1 MAGRDETAASPTIE
15 PVSGEATWTEVA
27 EALGRSDT
35 HGIAA
40 PVVRIDTHAAAVF
53 LAGPLAYKIKR
64 PVRFPFLD
72 YSTPALREAA
82 CRREI
87 AVDRPIARE
96 IYRRAVPIVR
106 GFDGRPKIGGAGPV
120 LEWAVEMNRF
130 DETDTLDHR
139 LALGPLAPAL
149 VDALAETIADAESR
163 APLADW
169 RQWAADLGRFVG
181 EDDDAFAARPD
192 LFEPAAVARLAA
204 AARARLADLGD
215 LFEERGRL
223 GLVRIGHGDLHSGNV
238 AIIDGRPQLFDAI
251 EFDDRIAAGDVL
263 YDSGFLVMDLIARGD
278 RSGARRLLDRLAVE
292 HARREARRMP
302 RRSAEAAFLTWLDG
316 LAALPAFLS
325 IRAALRAKIAA
336 ATPPAGRETRALR
349 DAEARRLFDAAL
361 AHLEPAATA
370 LLAIGGLSGSG
381 KSTLARGLAPVFD
394 PAPGAVVLRS
404 DELRKLVAG
413 LAPTAR
419 LPAESY
425 DAASSARVYGLLAE
439 AARRALGAGR
449 SVIVDAVFLR
459 PDERARIAE
468 IAAAAE
474 VPFLGL
480 WLDVAPETATG
491 RVEIR
496 HGDASDATPAVVAFQ
511 AAIDPGPIGW
521 TRLDAARPAD
531 AVAAEARGLVA
542 AHRLAFGG
550 PLD

>member
-1 MAGRDETAASPTIE
+1 MAGRDETAAVPTDESI
-15 PVSGEATWTEVA
+15 VGEATWAEVA
-27 EALGRSDT
+27 EALGRPQT
-35 HGIAA
+35 HGIAE

-72 YSTPALREAA
+72 YSTPARREAA

-87 AVDRPIARE
+87 AIDRPIARE
-96 IYRRAVPIVR
+96 IYRRVVPIVR
-106 GFDGRPKIGGAGPV
+106 GFDGRPRIDGAGPV

-130 DETDTLDHR
+130 DETDTLDRR
-139 LALGPLAPAL
+139 LASGPLAPTL
-149 VDALAETIADAESR
+149 VDALAETVADAESR

-192 LFEPAAVARLAA
+192 LFDPDEVRRLAA
-204 AARARLADLGD
+204 ATRARLVDLADLI
-215 LFEERGRL
+215 EERGRL
-223 GLVRIGHGDLHSGNV
+223 GLVRIGHGDLHAGNV
-238 AIIDGRPQLFDAI
+238 AIVGGRPQLFDAV

-263 YDSGFLVMDLIARGD
+263 YDSGFLVMDLVAHGD
-278 RSGARRLLDRLAVE
+278 RSGARRLLDRLALE
-292 HARREARRMP
+292 HARREARRAAH
-302 RRSAEAAFLTWLDG
+302 RSAETAFLVHLDG
-316 LAALPAFLS
+316 LAALPVFLS
-325 IRAALRAKIAA
+325 VRAALRAKIAA
-336 ATPPAGRETRALR
+336 ATPPASRAARALR
-349 DAEARRLFDAAL
+349 EAEARRLFDAAI
-361 AHLEPAATA
+361 AHLEPAPTA

-381 KSTLARGLAPVFD
+381 KSTLARSLAPVFD

-404 DELRKLVAG
+404 DELRKLAAG

-425 DAASSARVYGLLAE
+425 DAASSVRVYGLLAD

-459 PDERARIAE
+459 PDERARLAE

-480 WLDVAPETATG
+480 WLDVGAEVAVG
-491 RVEIR
+491 RIEDR
-496 HGDASDATPAVVAFQ
+496 RGDASDATPAVVAFQ
-511 AAIDPGPIGW
+511 TAIDPGPIDW
-521 TRLDAARPAD
+521 VRIDATAPAER
-531 AVAAEARGLVA
+531 VAAIARGLVA
-542 AHRLAFGG
+542 DRRLVFGG
-550 PLD
+550 RRG